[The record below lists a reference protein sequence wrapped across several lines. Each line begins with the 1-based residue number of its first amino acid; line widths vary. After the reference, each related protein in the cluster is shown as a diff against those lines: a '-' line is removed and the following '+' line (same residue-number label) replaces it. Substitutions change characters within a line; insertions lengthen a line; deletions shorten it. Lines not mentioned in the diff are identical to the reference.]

1 MRLTLGFPEVH
12 EVSFGGSQDNSFLL
26 PQRKGCPQ
34 FAVRLIRSIPNSEFR
49 IPNSAFIRGV
59 DFMLNIKIIA
69 TGDFKENY
77 LREACAEYK
86 KRLGAWCKLEE
97 IILKE
102 ERLPENPSQ
111 AQIDK
116 ALEAEAKRIFEKI
129 SPRSYVIA
137 MCVEGKQLSSE
148 ELAEKIEQI
157 QGNGISEIALI
168 IGSSFGLSPEEK
180 SRADYKL
187 SISKLTFP
195 HQLLRVIL
203 HEAVYRALSIING
216 AKYHK

>member
-1 MRLTLGFPEVH
+1 
-12 EVSFGGSQDNSFLL
+12 
-26 PQRKGCPQ
+26 
-34 FAVRLIRSIPNSEFR
+34 
-49 IPNSAFIRGV
+49 
-59 DFMLNIKIIA
+59 MLNVKIIA

-77 LREACAEYK
+77 LRDACAEYK

-102 ERLPENPSQ
+102 EKLPDNPSQ
-111 AQIDK
+111 TQIDK
-116 ALEAEAKRIFEKI
+116 SLDIEAKRVLEKI

-148 ELAEKIEQI
+148 ELADKIEQI
-157 QGNGISEIALI
+157 QSAGNSEIVFI
-168 IGSSFGLSPEEK
+168 IGSSFGLSPEVK
-180 SRADYKL
+180 NRADYKL

-216 AKYHK
+216 TRYHK